1 MSDDLFENTPTS
13 SGDYDASSIEVLEGL
28 EPVRRRPGMY
38 IGGTDDRALHHLVAE
53 VLDNAMDEAVA
64 GHATRIE
71 LRLDEGNRVVVSD
84 NGRGIPVGEHPK
96 YPGKST
102 LEVILSTLHS
112 GGKFS
117 GKAYATSGGLHGVGV
132 SVVNALS
139 SDTRVEVARDKQLYA
154 QKFSRG
160 ETLGPIEQLGP
171 TPNRRGTTVSFV
183 PDTEIFGDRQFN
195 PKKLFKLARS
205 KAYLFAGVEIRWKCA
220 PSLTSDDIPAEAVF
234 KFPGGLADHLAEQL
248 GGRECVT
255 AQPFAGTQDFPDEAG
270 RVEWAI
276 AWPLYSD
283 GSTSWYCNTVP
294 TPDGGTHVQG
304 LRAALTKAL
313 RAFGELTG
321 AKKAKDLTADDV
333 MVGAEV
339 MLSVFIR
346 DPQFQSQTKDRLTSP
361 EAARLVEN
369 AVRDHF
375 DHFLSDNMERGKALL
390 GQVMERMDERLRRKQ
405 EREIKRKT
413 ATNAKKLR
421 LPGKLT
427 DCSGEGEGET
437 ELFIVEGDSAGG
449 SAKQARNRKTQAI
462 LPIRGKILN
471 VASATADKIRANSE
485 IADLTLAMGCGTRK
499 DCEPENLRY
508 DRIIIMTDAD
518 VDGAHI
524 RTLLL
529 TFFYRQTR
537 ELIER
542 GHIYIAQP
550 PLYKATRGR
559 SELYLKDERALE
571 DYLLDGGIE
580 DAVFTTQDGTTH
592 AGQDLLAILHQSRE
606 IVNAINNLN
615 TRYNRNLVEQAA
627 IVGGLDPEGIANPD
641 RSGETLKRVANRL
654 DRISD
659 ELERGWT
666 GEVTDEEALAFSR
679 TVRGVTETHH
689 IDRALLQSADAR
701 KLRQLADRLDE
712 LFGGVPTLA
721 RKGDTINIFGPASL
735 FKAVTDAGRKGVSMQ
750 RYKGLGE
757 MNAEQL
763 WETTLDPNARTLLR
777 VEIDQ
782 TDEAD
787 QIFTALMGDLVEPRR
802 DFIQDNALNVS
813 NLDV

>member
-1 MSDDLFENTPTS
+1 MSDNSSDDLFAGTPAT
-13 SGDYDASSIEVLEGL
+13 SGDYDSSSIEVLEGL

-38 IGGTDDRALHHLVAE
+38 IGGTDDRALHHLAAE

-64 GHATRIE
+64 GHASRIE
-71 LRLDEGNRVVVSD
+71 VSLEEGNRLAIAD
-84 NGRGIPVGEHPK
+84 NGRGIPVDEHPK

-139 SDTRVEVARDKQLYA
+139 EHTRVEVARDRQLYA
-154 QKFSRG
+154 QEFARG
-160 ETLGPIEQLGP
+160 ETLGKLEELGP
-171 TPNRRGTTVSFV
+171 TPNRRGTTVSFT
-183 PDTEIFGDRQFN
+183 PDPEIFGERQFK
-195 PKKLFKLARS
+195 PQRLFRLARS

-220 PSLTSDDIPAEAVF
+220 ESLASDDVPAEAVF
-234 KFPGGLADHLAEQL
+234 KFPGGLADHLAEQV
-248 GGRECVT
+248 GTRECVT
-255 AQPFAGTQDFPDEAG
+255 AQPFAGTQEFPEDKG

-294 TPDGGTHVQG
+294 TPDGGTHEQG
-304 LRAALTKAL
+304 LRAALTKGL

-321 AKKAKDLTADDV
+321 AKKAKDISADDV
-333 MVGAEV
+333 MSGGEM

-375 DHFLSDNMERGKALL
+375 DHFLTDNMERGKALL

-427 DCSGEGEGET
+427 DCSGEGDGET

-449 SAKQARNRKTQAI
+449 SAKQARDRKTQAI

-499 DCEPENLRY
+499 DCDPENLRY

-524 RTLLL
+524 ATLLM
-529 TFFYRQTR
+529 TFFFQEMPEVVR
-537 ELIER
+537 R
-542 GHIYIAQP
+542 GHLFLAQP
-550 PLYKATRGR
+550 PLYRLTAGKESRYAR
-559 SELYLKDERALE
+559 DDAHRA
-571 DYLLDGGIE
+571 
-580 DAVFTTQDGTTH
+580 
-592 AGQDLLAILHQSRE
+592 
-606 IVNAINNLN
+606 
-615 TRYNRNLVEQAA
+615 
-627 IVGGLDPEGIANPD
+627 
-641 RSGETLKRVANRL
+641 
-654 DRISD
+654 
-659 ELERGWT
+659 ELE
-666 GEVTDEEALAFSR
+666 E
-679 TVRGVTETHH
+679 TVFKGKKV
-689 IDRALLQSADAR
+689 DVAR
-701 KLRQLADRLDE
+701 
-712 LFGGVPTLA
+712 F
-721 RKGDTINIFGPASL
+721 
-735 FKAVTDAGRKGVSMQ
+735 
-750 RYKGLGE
+750 KGLGE
-757 MNAEQL
+757 MNPAQL
-763 WETTLDPNARTLLR
+763 RETTMDPETRSLIRITLPQEFEDRAGVARL
-777 VEIDQ
+777 V
-782 TDEAD
+782 DE
-787 QIFTALMGDLVEPRR
+787 LMGRNPEHRFN
-802 DFIQDNALNVS
+802 FIQNRAGEMDREMIDA
-813 NLDV
+813 